1 LISLTKTPEEE
12 EEEEGRIPIAVAL
25 LWFAKW
31 ETA

>member
-1 LISLTKTPEEE
+1 LISLTKTPE